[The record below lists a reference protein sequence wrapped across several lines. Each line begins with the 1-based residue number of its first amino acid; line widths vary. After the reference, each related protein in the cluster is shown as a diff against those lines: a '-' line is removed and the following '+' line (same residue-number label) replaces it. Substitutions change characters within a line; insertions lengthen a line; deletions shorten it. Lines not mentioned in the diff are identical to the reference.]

1 MFQDLQDQLLNQDY
15 IFLKNWFENVV
26 SLVPVKDAIDTFK
39 KIKDEN
45 HISKED
51 GDVLSSKFKL
61 CFSK

>member
-15 IFLKNWFENVV
+15 TFLKKWFENVV

-39 KIKDEN
+39 KIKDEKL
-45 HISKED
+45 ISKED
-51 GDVLSSKFKL
+51 GDVLSSKSKL